1 MTSKTDAVV
10 RVPFSDLQREQAQIE
25 GPVLAKIRE
34 ILASG
39 RFVLAAE
46 VEAFEYEWA
55 SYLGVKHA
63 VGVANGTDAL
73 VLTLK
78 ALGIGPGDEVITA
91 ANTFVAT
98 AEAIAQVGARPVLAD
113 VTPDT
118 YTIDVAQVEHL
129 ITART
134 RAIIPVHLYGQ
145 PADMAPLLE
154 LVERHG
160 LTVIEDAAQA
170 HGATYRGHKVG
181 ALGQA
186 AGFSFYPAKN
196 LGAYGDA
203 GIVATNDDQIAQSV
217 RRLRNHGGVER
228 HQHDM
233 VGQNSRLDELQA
245 GILRVK
251 LPYLDAWNDRRRQQ
265 ARTYDRLLSATPGIA
280 IPQTGPERTHV
291 YHQYVIRVDRS
302 RRDALRTHLQ
312 RWGIETGIHYPQPVH
327 LTAAFAHLGSG
338 PRGFPVAEALAA
350 SIVSLPMYPQL
361 TPEQLTHVARQIAA
375 FVEDR
380 AGETRGEQG

>member
-10 RVPFSDLQREQAQIE
+10 KVPFGDLRREHAQIE

-34 ILASG
+34 IVASG
-39 RFVLAAE
+39 RFVLGAE
-46 VEAFEYEWA
+46 GAAFEHEFA
-55 SYLGVKHA
+55 AYLGVRYA
-63 VGVANGTDAL
+63 VGVANGTDAM

-78 ALGIGPGDEVITA
+78 ALGIGPGDEVVTA

-98 AEAIAQVGARPVLAD
+98 VEAIAQVGARPGLAD
-113 VTPDT
+113 GTPD
-118 YTIDVAQVEHL
+118 
-129 ITART
+129 
-134 RAIIPVHLYGQ
+134 
-145 PADMAPLLE
+145 
-154 LVERHG
+154 
-160 LTVIEDAAQA
+160 
-170 HGATYRGHKVG
+170 
-181 ALGQA
+181 
-186 AGFSFYPAKN
+186 PAKN

-251 LPYLDAWNDRRRQQ
+251 LPYLDAWNERRWQH

-280 IPQTGPERTHV
+280 VPQTGPERTHV

-380 AGETRGEQG
+380 VGETHGEQG

>member
-1 MTSKTDAVV
+1 
-10 RVPFSDLQREQAQIE
+10 
-25 GPVLAKIRE
+25 
-34 ILASG
+34 
-39 RFVLAAE
+39 
-46 VEAFEYEWA
+46 
-55 SYLGVKHA
+55 
-63 VGVANGTDAL
+63 
-73 VLTLK
+73 
-78 ALGIGPGDEVITA
+78 
-91 ANTFVAT
+91 
-98 AEAIAQVGARPVLAD
+98 
-113 VTPDT
+113 
-118 YTIDVAQVEHL
+118 
-129 ITART
+129 
-134 RAIIPVHLYGQ
+134 
-145 PADMAPLLE
+145 MAPLLE

-181 ALGQA
+181 SLGQA

-251 LPYLDAWNDRRRQQ
+251 LPYLDAWNERRRQH

-291 YHQYVIRVDRS
+291 YHQYVIRVDR
-302 RRDALRTHLQ
+302 LR
-312 RWGIETGIHYPQPVH
+312 IVD
-327 LTAAFAHLGSG
+327 SG

-380 AGETRGEQG
+380 VGETHGEQGGPRWR